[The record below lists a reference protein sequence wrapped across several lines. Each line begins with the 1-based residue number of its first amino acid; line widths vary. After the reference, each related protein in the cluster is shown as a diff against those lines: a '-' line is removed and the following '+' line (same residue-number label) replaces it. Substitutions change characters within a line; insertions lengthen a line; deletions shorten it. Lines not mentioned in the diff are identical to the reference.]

1 MLLYIRGSH
10 STSLGIICPR
20 SLQHQDPIGP
30 AQEAR
35 PGQRGVINRSNDHCQ
50 NTVPRRPD
58 IKLARGHWAEASGP
72 RNLPPWRL
80 QDADRRVQTSGWLAQ
95 SCRARAPP
103 PVATI
108 LAGPPRVWGS
118 RIFPRLLASEIDHFA
133 DKPSTCWWYSF
144 SWIRTQENKFVANSG
159 APLYCNGLDGDH
171 IETMPKKE
179 QSVVL
184 VKKWL
189 LLTLPS

>member
-35 PGQRGVINRSNDHCQ
+35 PGQRGVINRSKWLLPEHCSQ
-50 NTVPRRPD
+50 ASRHKARTRPLSRSLGTPQPAALTVTGR
-58 IKLARGHWAEASGP
+58 WQASP
-72 RNLPPWRL
+72 NIWM
-80 QDADRRVQTSGWLAQ
+80 
-95 SCRARAPP
+95 
-103 PVATI
+103 
-108 LAGPPRVWGS
+108 AGPIMPCPCPTSSCNDPRGPTS
-118 RIFPRLLASEIDHFA
+118 SLGLSYLSSPLASEIDHFA